1 MVQISDTELI
11 IECQQGKKS
20 SFSALVDR
28 YKDRVYTTVLRIV
41 GNVHDAEEIAQEA
54 FISAYTSIGTFD
66 LNRKFAPWLLKIAT
80 NLSID
85 HIRRKQPKTVP
96 LDSLEDSLG
105 DLASPSR
112 YSGSDP
118 LKVAEESEL
127 GQLMEQLIAQLPPGY
142 RAAITLYYSE
152 GLTYGEIASALD
164 IPIGTVKTYLYR
176 ARTALKERLKSI
188 FRESIEHSNLRVC
201 GGCQRF

>member
-11 IECQQGKKS
+11 RECQQGKKS
-20 SFSALVDR
+20 SFSTLVDR
-28 YKDRVYTTVLRIV
+28 YKDRVYTIVLRIV
-41 GNVHDAEEIAQEA
+41 GNVHDAEDIAQEA

-96 LDSLEDSLG
+96 LGSLEGTLG
-105 DLASPSR
+105 GFTS
-112 YSGSDP
+112 SGSDP

-127 GQLMEQLIAQLPPGY
+127 GRLLEQLIAQLPPGY
-142 RAAITLYYSE
+142 RAAITLYYTE
-152 GLTYGEIASALD
+152 ELTYGEIASALD

-176 ARTALKERLKSI
+176 ARTELRERLKSI
-188 FRESIEHSNLRVC
+188 LRGSLEHSNPRVR